1 MLLTFKQ
8 KLNLTKEQIE
18 IIEQTSNEARI
29 LYNNLLET
37 KINYYKETGKSLSY
51 YELQK
56 TLKDL
61 EYEYLTYDLKKEV
74 CRLLDN
80 NFKSFFELNK
90 HNKNLNPHPP
100 RFRGKDYFFTL
111 SFVQDFIIE
120 KDILKLSNKKC
131 KYIKIPIKHIFKD
144 ESIKIRN
151 KTKNILKT
159 CKITKQ
165 HDEYFVCITYET
177 IEKQEIQTNKLLAID
192 LGKKNLVS
200 YYDEPTNT
208 GCTFNSLDYYKNQ
221 KYYDKRIDQIKSKME
236 TKKKGSLKWKKLN
249 KKKLYLYKKKDR
261 QNKLSLHK
269 LSKEIAKLDRDIIIG
284 ELTNL
289 KRNTLTDYKKMNRE
303 CQNNW
308 QLITFVNQLEYKC
321 KKYGRKLTKVNEAY
335 TSKTCCHC
343 GSINHGLTPSNRIY
357 KCEECGFEIDR
368 DINGAI
374 NIVQR
379 YKQMELGDYSTPNW
393 ETLCSHKRFFGN
405 VQKTNEFCVNL

>member
-8 KLNLTKEQIE
+8 KINLTKEQIE

-29 LYNNLLET
+29 LYNNFLET
-37 KINYYKETGKSLSY
+37 KTNYYKETGKSLSY

-56 TLKDL
+56 TLKD
-61 EYEYLTYDLKKEV
+61 YDCKYLTYDSKKEV

-90 HNKNLNPHPP
+90 RNKNLNPHPP

-111 SFVQDFIIE
+111 SFVQDFIVE

-131 KYIKIPIKHIFKD
+131 KYIKIPIKHIFTD
-144 ESIKIRN
+144 ECIKLRN

-159 CKITKQ
+159 CKLIKQ
-165 HDEYFVCITYET
+165 NDEYFVCITYET
-177 IEKQEIQTNKLLAID
+177 KEKQEIATNKLLAID
-192 LGKKNLVS
+192 LGKKNIVS

-208 GCTFNSLDYYKNQ
+208 GCTFNSADYYKNQ
-221 KYYDKRIDQIKSKME
+221 KYYDKRIDEIKSKIK

-249 KKKLYLYKKKDR
+249 KKKINLYRKRDK
-261 QNKLSLHK
+261 QNKLALHK

-289 KRNTLTDYKKMNRE
+289 KRNTLSEYKQQNRE

-321 KKYGRKLTKVNEAY
+321 KKYGRKLTKVNEAW
-335 TSKTCCHC
+335 TSKTCFNCGTIDYDLTPSKRVYKC
-343 GSINHGLTPSNRIY
+343 ENCGMVIDRDVNGSINIL
-357 KCEECGFEIDR
+357 K
-368 DINGAI
+368 
-374 NIVQR
+374 V
-379 YKQMELGDYSTPNW
+379 YKQIMGDYSTPINVK
-393 ETLCSHKRFFGN
+393 TLKRFFGN
-405 VQKTNEFCVNL
+405 VQKTNTFCINLE